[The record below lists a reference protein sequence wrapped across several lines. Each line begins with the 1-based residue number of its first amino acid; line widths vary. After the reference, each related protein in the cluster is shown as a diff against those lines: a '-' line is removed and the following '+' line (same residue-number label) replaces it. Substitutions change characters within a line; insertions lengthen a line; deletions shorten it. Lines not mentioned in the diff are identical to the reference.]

1 MHVFSYLYESIQ
13 LPLFH
18 CQKTQKSKAFIISQ
32 SFVPSLIL
40 FILSKLSQ
48 LGNEYKILHPQFNSP
63 LQLIL
68 AFHSH

>member
-1 MHVFSYLYESIQ
+1 MYLVIRMRVFSCFCFTAEKLR
-13 LPLFH
+13 F
-18 CQKTQKSKAFIISQ
+18 F
-32 SFVPSLIL
+32 FFL

-48 LGNEYKILHPQFNSP
+48 LGNECKILHPQFNSP